1 MVESVPQGGP
11 VEDDDVSGTMRPK
24 AILVASI
31 ALTSAL
37 LVTAQTRPA
46 AIPLQS
52 GDIVI
57 RGGLIFDSVRDDA
70 VPNTGLIVRNG
81 TLLEV
86 NADLTGRD
94 LARPAS
100 STFRPLKRS
109 SPVSSISTP
118 TTPWTCTARAESMST
133 R

>member
-1 MVESVPQGGP
+1 
-11 VEDDDVSGTMRPK
+11 MRPN
-24 AILVASI
+24 AVLVAAL

-37 LVTAQTRPA
+37 LVTAQTRSA

-86 NADLTGRD
+86 DADLTSRRD
-94 LARPAS
+94 LAPARVVDL
-100 STFRPLKRS
+100 RPLKRS

>member
-1 MVESVPQGGP
+1 
-11 VEDDDVSGTMRPK
+11 MRPK
-24 AILVASI
+24 AILVAAI
-31 ALTSAL
+31 ALASAL

-52 GDIVI
+52 GDILI

-94 LARPAS
+94 LAPARVIDLPATDPPRS
-100 STFRPLKRS
+100 LRSPRPLRHGLVRRG
-109 SPVSSISTP
+109 PN
-118 TTPWTCTARAESMST
+118 R
-133 R
+133 